1 MTWDADLH
9 QRTLVAFVVDVS
21 EHMATKDDERT
32 YLEQCQLL
40 VCLRILEIM
49 LRGLATIKVCVC
61 TYGDH
66 HDEKSEFTGIRILCP
81 AARPTT
87 EMLQAVR
94 ALRPASYAAAYEP
107 TLALSST
114 LDMMA
119 SKGHGEPSWAKVVYF
134 ATKPEIPDNV
144 ADVEV
149 FRSQLIDTCIH
160 LRVLAY
166 GPSSH
171 VYSSKNAF
179 WQRVI
184 QDVPGSTISS
194 PEEALLQAEAPTLQ
208 KPSSNPTNTIL
219 SFGDI
224 HASDKTSLDFPVQI
238 IKATAQQRMH
248 APRRIIKNSAED
260 CMVDVKRVMY
270 RADEVLRAGNDLSLV
285 APLPDECQAYVQRA
299 YKLGASIVPQEETPP
314 PIDTTSGLE
323 ILHFVNASTYRR
335 EYHVGETYMV
345 LAHPKSK
352 RAQLSLSS
360 LVHATSIRG
369 VYALCRFVTRTHS
382 DPKLCLLAPMI
393 ENDYDAFYLVHVP
406 FRDDVKRFAFPPLN
420 RITTST
426 GETLHEHP
434 TIPTKEQQSYMD
446 EFVDLMDLMD
456 MDDHPEGWYAPSL
469 SYHPAIHGLKHA
481 IKWRFMFPDEPLP
494 PLHPELQK
502 FLHIP
507 SIVEARARPTR
518 TTCAAAFRVHA
529 PQKHTATEDISKTP
543 AKQVKEDSSET
554 DTETEPDTNMDTS
567 TEPIRLDRIIPT
579 FEERMKTTAVSE
591 TCQDM
596 SRALLA
602 LMSRQEGPD
611 HIMEAMHVFRRS
623 AAELDESLTYN
634 SYVSCPNLQL
644 STHTSYTFA
653 YPTSCLVESFKA
665 SPGPWPHHARAGRQS
680 SLPRDGCHGPR
691 LCGLIV
697 AI

>member
-21 EHMATKDDERT
+21 ERMATKENART

-61 TYGDH
+61 TYGDP
-66 HDEKSEFTGIRILCP
+66 HDEKSEFAGIRILCP

-87 EMLQAVR
+87 EMLHAVQA
-94 ALRPASYAAAYEP
+94 LCPASSTAAYEP

-119 SKGHGEPSWAKVVYF
+119 TKGHGEPSWAKVVYF
-134 ATKPEIPDNV
+134 ATRSEIPDNA
-144 ADVEV
+144 ADFEV

-160 LRVLAY
+160 LRVLSY

-179 WQRVI
+179 WQRMI

-238 IKATAQQRMH
+238 IKATAQQRMQ
-248 APRRIIKNSAED
+248 APRRILKDATENSI
-260 CMVDVKRVMY
+260 VDMKRVMY

-299 YKLGASIVPQEETPP
+299 YKLGASIVPQEDTPP
-314 PIDTTSGLE
+314 PIDTTAGLE

-360 LVHATSIRG
+360 LVHAASIRG

-426 GETLHEHP
+426 GESLYEHP
-434 TIPTKEQQSYMD
+434 TIPTKEQQSCMD

-456 MDDHPEGWYAPSL
+456 MDDHPDGWYAPSL

-481 IKWRFMFPDEPLP
+481 IKWRFMFPDRPLP
-494 PLHPELQK
+494 PLHPKLQE
-502 FLHIP
+502 FLHAP
-507 SIVEARARPTR
+507 AAVEARAQATR

-529 PQKHTATEDISKTP
+529 PQKHPATEAISETP
-543 AKQVKEDSSET
+543 AKQVKEDNSET
-554 DTETEPDTNMDTS
+554 ETETEPDTTMDTHA
-567 TEPIRLDRIIPT
+567 EPIRLDHIIPS
-579 FEERMKTTAVSE
+579 FEERIKTSAVSE

-602 LMSRQEGPD
+602 LMSRRTEPD

-634 SYVSCPNLQL
+634 TYVPCPNLQL
-644 STHTSYTFA
+644 CTHTSHTCT
-653 YPTSCLVESFKA
+653 YPASCLVGSAKA
-665 SPGPWPHHARAGRQS
+665 SSGPWSHHARTGCQPS
-680 SLPRDGCHGPR
+680 FHSDGCHGPCLR
-691 LCGLIV
+691 GLIV